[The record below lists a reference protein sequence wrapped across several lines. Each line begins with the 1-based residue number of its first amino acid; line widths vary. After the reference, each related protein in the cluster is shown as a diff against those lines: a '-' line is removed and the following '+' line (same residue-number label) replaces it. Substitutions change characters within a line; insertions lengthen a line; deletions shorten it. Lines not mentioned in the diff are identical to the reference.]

1 MQLQKQR
8 IADEFRWLHRCDLVP
23 EEFLSWVLEW
33 AACAL
38 RARLANAPGKAERV
52 LNIK

>member
-1 MQLQKQR
+1 MQLQQQR
-8 IADEFRWLHRCDLVP
+8 IADEFRWLYRHDLAP

-38 RARLANAPGKAERV
+38 RARLANAPGNAERV